1 VADLHALLQAAA
13 IPGPYVLA
21 DHSLG
26 GMFARLYAAT
36 YPDEVVGLV
45 LVDAYSER
53 LETLLPPERW
63 AAIVRMTQAFGSDT
77 LTQIAGYGERET
89 IGYGADNAVVRE
101 TIAASPPRPL
111 PLAVLAHGVPFAIPA
126 ETLAR
131 YGLTAAGLEASFRAG
146 HADLA
151 TLVPKAR
158 FFVASESDHDIHQDQ
173 PELVTEAIR
182 QVVAGVRHP
191 DTWYDL
197 TSCCAA

>member
-1 VADLHALLQAAA
+1 
-13 IPGPYVLA
+13 
-21 DHSLG
+21 
-26 GMFARLYAAT
+26 MFARLYAAT

-63 AAIVRMTQAFGSDT
+63 AALVRLTQSFGSDT
-77 LTQIAGYGERET
+77 LTQIAGYGEMET
-89 IGYGADNAVVRE
+89 IGYGADNAVLRE
-101 TIAASPPRPL
+101 AIAASPLRPM

-131 YGLTAAGLEASFRAG
+131 YGFTAAELEADYRAG
-146 HADLA
+146 HVDLA
-151 TLVPKAR
+151 TLVPQAR
-158 FFVASESDHDIHQDQ
+158 FFVAAESGHSIHQDQ

-182 QVVAGVRHP
+182 QVVEGVRNP

-197 TSCCAA
+197 ASCCAE